1 MSENK
6 IVNIP
11 TEDKILSRKKELMFK
26 DRDYPEN
33 SHYTSEL
40 RSRIIFCQN
49 RKRLMQNQISDFKAQ
64 VNEIT
69 DEPARREDVA
79 TQDRINALEGFIARN
94 EESFRICE
102 YEESKYQKQHEELT
116 GKTFVRKAQTSK
128 FNAVGSSGN
137 QYLKMKS
144 VI

>member
-1 MSENK
+1 
-6 IVNIP
+6 
-11 TEDKILSRKKELMFK
+11 
-26 DRDYPEN
+26 
-33 SHYTSEL
+33 
-40 RSRIIFCQN
+40 
-49 RKRLMQNQISDFKAQ
+49 MQNQISDFKAQ

-69 DEPARREDVA
+69 DEPARREDVG

-102 YEESKYQKQHEELT
+102 YEENKYQKQHEELT